1 MSGRRHYFPDA
12 TSRSRGLFA
21 AGGGSVAAI
30 ASAAVSRIAAHAV
43 MTAMT
48 NLRNIW
54 SSPPCTAGVQERVLR
69 HPRRPRHAGNIR
81 QVTGTGRGQRTA
93 LTCCSSLYETQ
104 VTQRVPV
111 IRKIFSIRSC
121 VQAEE
126 LLQLTRGRLGGEPAV
141 TGLLN
146 RQVLNWHAEDR
157 KARYTGKTVPSP
169 NRNQDHPATANFRSD
184 TPQGPSIR
192 VTMLL
197 DLTGPD
203 WSLGSTWRTDL
214 IFKWPGLSVIGKV
227 VPTNY
232 RTL

>member
-1 MSGRRHYFPDA
+1 M
-12 TSRSRGLFA
+12 
-21 AGGGSVAAI
+21 
-30 ASAAVSRIAAHAV
+30 
-43 MTAMT
+43 
-48 NLRNIW
+48 
-54 SSPPCTAGVQERVLR
+54 LR

-141 TGLLN
+141 TGLLLN

-157 KARYTGKTVPSP
+157 KAPYTGKMVPSP

-184 TPQGPSIR
+184 TPQGPLCERPHACCRRPLPAAPTQNPVSADCGRQNGTSSRGRPSAIPRRFLSRR
-192 VTMLL
+192 VNTRRAG
-197 DLTGPD
+197 GPD
-203 WSLGSTWRTDL
+203 IRCISPTLRAWSSYSCDGA
-214 IFKWPGLSVIGKV
+214 
-227 VPTNY
+227 
-232 RTL
+232 